1 MDDNL
6 FDLEDFEDVPIS
18 NNKIVENENSNNENN
33 EIETNSQKEDKNEKE
48 NINNQSNEEYK
59 NEEEK
64 SDEDKKEENKKEE
77 NKKEENKSKED
88 KKAENKSEKDKK
100 EENKSEKDKKEE
112 NKSEKDKKEENK
124 KEENKK
130 EENKKEEDKKE
141 DNNTKENEKKENNKK
156 ETKPELTNL
165 IKSKSENI
173 QDNTKESKNLLDTS
187 SQNSEE
193 YSEISSEENLQNSKS
208 ENFQNP
214 ESLKKNDSLEKIDS
228 YISYNKSDT
237 LYAIEDEI
245 PIDKYNTINK
255 AITYPFELDTF
266 QKRSIIRLENHEN
279 VLVCAHTSSGKT
291 VIAEYGIALGKK
303 KKKRVLYTSPIKAL
317 SNQKY
322 RDFKKKFS
330 DVGILT
336 GDVSIN
342 PDAQCLIMTTE
353 ILQNSLY
360 KNSELLNSVEWVIFD
375 EVHYI
380 NDNERGHVWEEILI
394 LLPTGIGII
403 MLSAT
408 VPNYMEFAEWV
419 GKIKKTTVYV
429 QNTLKR
435 IVPLE
440 HYIFIDKDNVFLVK
454 NSNNQVFENKVKK
467 SLKVLL
473 NLNDRHK
480 RLMDNNGGKY
490 KNNIIKRQRIFID
503 NIQWFDKFNYK
514 NKNDKFNK
522 KNNFKN
528 NYNQKQNNNNNIR
541 ITKTHMKI
549 EDIIDYLYENNLTP
563 AVIFVFSIKRINEY
577 AKMLSTKMLISQN
590 ESNKISKFYN
600 ECINTLS
607 NEDKQIPQIKELRE
621 MLRNGIGIHH
631 SGLLPIL
638 KEIIEI
644 LYSKGIIKIL
654 FATTSF
660 SIGLNMPT
668 RTVVF
673 TDIYKYNDGNREIL
687 TSSEYLQMCGRAG
700 RRGIDSIGYVFLMII
715 ESRNLEKESL
725 EIIKMLKGT
734 GTEVESKFRLSYR
747 TIISFFSRNIKE
759 IDEFFQE
766 SFLESQT
773 INEIPKVMKELELLK
788 IQSKKLEKIDCKE
801 DKSHIEEYFNL
812 EKKLNSL
819 NYFIFSDLDVQN
831 YLLTENVKK
840 KNGQGRILKV
850 FDKEI
855 NSEIF
860 VVEIA
865 YYTQYNNELWCIV
878 SKEKSTKKIKYEENI
893 TNNSLL
899 KTGYCKGN
907 QFSYRIFT
915 INDLREIY
923 NFQLQSVS
931 MSNLR
936 EDQDGYKF
944 LSKKDLFYTLNYLN
958 KLKHNSNELKQL
970 NPIDYLN
977 KEEINLD
984 IVNAVEEKIGLINEI
999 KNNKCTK
1006 CPLKQIH
1013 YNQYKSYFDK
1023 QNEIKQKEKDLDPK
1037 NMEHYR
1043 EFKIRLEILKKLNYI
1058 DENNIITLKGKAAR
1072 EIETTDCLLIS
1083 ELLLSNILNKLT
1095 IPEIVGFLSGF
1106 CYSKNE
1112 IDFTLND
1119 TISKNFKQTA
1129 NEFKE
1134 LYDKIIKIEGK
1145 YNFVDNKYDRRM
1157 TYSISKAMKSW
1168 MEGKPFHYILEETEL
1183 EEGKLYNLIMR
1194 IFMFLEEIINFY
1206 GEIGNKN
1213 LGEKYE
1219 SIKKALMRGIMSKQ
1233 SLYLQDSINI
1243 DI

>member
-18 NNKIVENENSNNENN
+18 NNKKEENEISNNEDNEIEKNPQNNNKTENENINTKSKEENK
-33 EIETNSQKEDKNEKE
+33 IKQ
-48 NINNQSNEEYK
+48 
-59 NEEEK
+59 
-64 SDEDKKEENKKEE
+64 DKKEENKKEE
-77 NKKEENKSKED
+77 NKNEENKIKQE
-88 KKAENKSEKDKK
+88 
-100 EENKSEKDKKEE
+100 
-112 NKSEKDKKEENK
+112 
-124 KEENKK
+124 
-130 EENKKEEDKKE
+130 KKEEDIKSLEKT
-141 DNNTKENEKKENNKK
+141 NKNEK
-156 ETKPELTNL
+156 
-165 IKSKSENI
+165 
-173 QDNTKESKNLLDTS
+173 SKNLELTS
-187 SQNSEE
+187 ITKTQSENLQNEESINKLLTQKKSSENL
-193 YSEISSEENLQNSKS
+193 SEISSDETPPIPLTPEPEQHS
-208 ENFQNP
+208 EQLNILEP
-214 ESLKKNDSLEKIDS
+214 IDSLPLLDS
-228 YISYNKSDT
+228 HKT
-237 LYAIEDEI
+237 EYAIEDEI
-245 PIDKYNTINK
+245 PTDNYDKIPNK
-255 AITYPFELDTF
+255 ALSFSFELDTF
-266 QKRSIIRLENHEN
+266 QKRSIIRLESHQN

-291 VIAEYGIALGKK
+291 VVAEYGIALGKK
-303 KKKRVLYTSPIKAL
+303 KKRRVLYTSPIKAL

-322 RDFKKKFS
+322 RDFKRKFS

-394 LLPTGIGII
+394 LLPSGIGII

-440 HYIFIDKDNVFLVK
+440 HKIFIDKDNVFIVK
-454 NSNNQVFENKVKK
+454 KSSNEVLEQNVKK
-467 SLKVLL
+467 SLKILL
-473 NLNDRHK
+473 NLNERHK
-480 RLMDNNGGKY
+480 RLMDSNGGKY
-490 KNNIIKRQRIFID
+490 RNNIIKRQRIFAE
-503 NIQWFDKFNYK
+503 NIKWFDKFNIKY
-514 NKNDKFNK
+514 KNDKFNK
-522 KNNFKN
+522 KNNFQT
-528 NYNQKQNNNNNIR
+528 NYNKNQNSSNNIR
-541 ITKTHMKI
+541 ITKTHIKI
-549 EDIIDYLYENNLTP
+549 EDIVDYLYEKDLTP
-563 AVIFVFSIKRINEY
+563 AVIFVFSIKKINEY

-590 ESNKISKFYN
+590 ESNKIINFYN

-607 NEDKQIPQIKELRE
+607 KEDKQIPQIKELRE
-621 MLRNGIGIHH
+621 MLINGIGVHH

-673 TDIYKYNDGNREIL
+673 TDIYKFNDEQREIL

-700 RRGIDSIGYVFLMII
+700 RRGIDTIGHVFLMLI
-715 ESRNLEKESL
+715 ESRNIEKESI
-725 EIIKMLKGT
+725 EIIKMLKGV

-766 SFLESQT
+766 SFLESKT
-773 INEIPKVMKELELLK
+773 VNDIPKVMKELEFMK
-788 IQSKKLEKIDCKE
+788 IQMKKLENIDCKE
-801 DKSHIEEYFNL
+801 SKNNIYIEEYFNL
-812 EKKLNSL
+812 ENKLN
-819 NYFIFSDLDVQN
+819 NVNNTIFSNLDVQK

-840 KNGQGRILKV
+840 NKGQGRILKV

-855 NSEIF
+855 NNEIF

-865 YYTQYNNELWCIV
+865 YYTQYNNELWCAI
-878 SKEKSTKKIKYEENI
+878 SGEKSKKKIKYEENI
-893 TNNSLL
+893 TNNIFL
-899 KTGYCKGN
+899 KNGFCKGN
-907 QFSYRIFT
+907 YFSYKIFS
-915 INDLREIY
+915 INDIREIY

-931 MSNLR
+931 MSHLHVDR
-936 EDQDGYKF
+936 DGYKF
-944 LSKKDLFYTLNYLN
+944 LSKKDLIFTLNYLN
-958 KLKHNSNELKQL
+958 KLKYDSDELKQL

-977 KEEINLD
+977 EKETSLD
-984 IVNAVEEKIGLINEI
+984 LSNAIVEKIDLLEKI

-1006 CPLKQIH
+1006 CPLKKTH
-1013 YNQYKSYFDK
+1013 YNQYKLYKDK
-1023 QNEIKQKEKDLDPK
+1023 QNEIKKKEKDLDPK
-1037 NMEHYR
+1037 NLEHYK
-1043 EFKIRLEILKKLNYI
+1043 EFKTRLEILKKLNFI

-1072 EIETTDCLLIS
+1072 EIGTTDSLLIS
-1083 ELLLSNILNKLT
+1083 ELLLSNILNKLS
-1095 IPEIVGFLSGF
+1095 IPEIVGFISGF
-1106 CYSKNE
+1106 CYSRNE
-1112 IDFTLND
+1112 IDFNLND
-1119 TISKNFKQTA
+1119 NISKNFKETY

-1134 LYDKIIKIEGK
+1134 LYDNIIKIEGQ
-1145 YNFVDNKYDRRM
+1145 YDFIDNKYDRRI
-1157 TYSISKAMKSW
+1157 TFSISKAMKSW
-1168 MEGKPFHYILEETEL
+1168 MEGKPFYFILEETEL

-1194 IFMFLEEIINFY
+1194 IFLFLEEIINFY
-1206 GEIGNKN
+1206 GVIGNKN

-1219 SIKKALMRGIMSKQ
+1219 NIKKELMRGIMSKQ

-1243 DI
+1243 DV

>member
-18 NNKIVENENSNNENN
+18 NNKIEENKISNN
-33 EIETNSQKEDKNEKE
+33 EIETKSQNEEKNENK
-48 NINNQSNEEYK
+48 NINYKSNEENK
-59 NEEEK
+59 NEEDKSEEDKKIEDKKIEDKKEEDKKEEDKKEK
-64 SDEDKKEENKKEE
+64 KEENKKIEDKKEENKKEE
-77 NKKEENKSKED
+77 NKKEE
-88 KKAENKSEKDKK
+88 
-100 EENKSEKDKKEE
+100 
-112 NKSEKDKKEENK
+112 
-124 KEENKK
+124 
-130 EENKKEEDKKE
+130 KEEDKKE
-141 DNNTKENEKKENNKK
+141 EIIKEEIIKEENKNEETNKK
-156 ETKPELTNL
+156 YNKPELTNL
-165 IKSKSENI
+165 IKSESENI
-173 QDNTKESKNLLDTS
+173 ENIINIPKVPKNIQEKS
-187 SQNSEE
+187 EQNSEE
-193 YSEISSEENLQNSKS
+193 YSEISSDESLQPSKS
-208 ENFQNP
+208 ENLLQNP
-214 ESLKKNDSLEKIDS
+214 DLIKMKDSIETTESNLS
-228 YISYNKSDT
+228 NKQPEI

-245 PIDKYNTINK
+245 PTDEYDSIINK
-255 AITYPFELDTF
+255 AITFPFELDTF
-266 QKRSIIRLENHEN
+266 QKRSIIRLESHQN

-303 KKKRVLYTSPIKAL
+303 KKRRVLYTSPIKAL

-394 LLPTGIGII
+394 LLPSGIGII

-454 NSNNQVFENKVKK
+454 NSNNQVDENKIKK

-480 RLMDNNGGKY
+480 KLMDSNGKY
-490 KNNIIKRQRIFID
+490 KNNIIKRQRIYVD
-503 NIQWFDKFNYK
+503 NIKWFDKFNYK
-514 NKNDKFNK
+514 SKNDKFNK
-522 KNNFKN
+522 KNNFQN
-528 NYNQKQNNNNNIR
+528 NYNQKQYNNNNNIR

-549 EDIIDYLYENNLTP
+549 EDIIDYLYETQLTP

-577 AKMLSTKMLISQN
+577 AKMLSTKMLISKS
-590 ESNKISKFYN
+590 ESNKIIKFYN

-621 MLRNGIGIHH
+621 MLINGIGIHH

-673 TDIYKYNDGNREIL
+673 TDIYKYNDEKREIL

-700 RRGIDSIGYVFLMII
+700 RRGIDTIGYVFLCLM
-715 ESRNLEKESL
+715 ESKNLENECL
-725 EIIKMLKGT
+725 EIKQMLKGI

-766 SFLESQT
+766 SFLESKT
-773 INEIPKVMKELELLK
+773 INEIPKVMKELEFLK
-788 IQSKKLEKIDCKE
+788 IQSQKLEKIDCKE
-801 DKSHIEEYFNL
+801 DKSNFYIEEYFNL
-812 EKKLNSL
+812 EKKLISV
-819 NYFIFSDLDVQN
+819 NYYIFKNLDVQN

-855 NSEIF
+855 NNEIF

-865 YYTQYNNELWCIV
+865 FYTQYNSELWCII

-893 TNNSLL
+893 TNNIFL
-899 KTGYCKGN
+899 KTGFCKGN
-907 QFSYRIFT
+907 KFSYRTFT
-915 INDLREIY
+915 ISDIREIY

-931 MSNLR
+931 MSRLY
-936 EDQDGYKF
+936 EDKEGYKF
-944 LSKKDLFYTLNYLN
+944 LSKKDLIYTLNYLN
-958 KLKHNSNELKQL
+958 RLKYNSNELKEL
-970 NPIDYLN
+970 NPIDFL
-977 KEEINLD
+977 KDETINLD
-984 IVNAVEEKIGLINEI
+984 LANAIKEKNEVLNEI
-999 KNNKCTK
+999 KNSKCTN
-1006 CPLKQIH
+1006 CPLKKIH
-1013 YNQYKSYFDK
+1013 YNQYKSYNDK
-1023 QNEIKQKEKDLDPK
+1023 LNEIKKKEKELDPK

-1043 EFKIRLEILKKLNYI
+1043 EFKIRLEILKKFNYI

-1072 EIETTDCLLIS
+1072 EIHTTDCLLIS
-1083 ELLLSNILNKLT
+1083 ELLLSNILNKLS
-1095 IPEIVGFLSGF
+1095 IPEIVGFISGF

-1112 IDFTLND
+1112 IDFNLD
-1119 TISKNFKQTA
+1119 DSISKNFIDTV
-1129 NEFKE
+1129 NEFQDI
-1134 LYDKIIKIEGK
+1134 YNKIIKIEGE
-1145 YNFVDNKYDRRM
+1145 YNFVDNKYDRRI
-1157 TYSISKAMKSW
+1157 TFSISKAMKSW
-1168 MEGKPFHYILEETEL
+1168 MEGKPFYFILEETEL

-1194 IFMFLEEIINFY
+1194 IFLFLEEIINFY

-1219 SIKKALMRGIMSKQ
+1219 NIKKELMRGIMSKQ
-1233 SLYLQDSINI
+1233 SLYLQDSISI